1 MSFNRKAMLT
11 GLFLAVLSVVFSS
24 AGYAEFNNPFANDGS
39 LKLEQSG
46 AADVASASAR
56 PLFYDTSDKPAKVAV
71 IADLHVQDSKQ
82 KMLQTAVKAINALP
96 GIYAVAITGD
106 LNRKIGSPAEYSE
119 MIKLV
124 SRFKVPIFAV
134 PGNHDIMYRDF
145 FGKNNLKLRT
155 PPAERKAKLER
166 FRKALK
172 LKSLRFSRKVGGHLL
187 VFLPNDDLK
196 GKWLVSLSAGALNFL
211 KETLKKNRD
220 VPTIIFCHAPL
231 EGSYVKERKLGP
243 HNSNAQ
249 PAGKIR
255 EILKNNPQV
264 FLWVSGHLHIG
275 PTSNEYNNKANKVGK
290 VTVIHT
296 PAIGTNS
303 AWMRVL
309 DLSPARAKVRTY
321 NAKTGKYAKK
331 YERVFRHKVKKDK
344 PDSPGNSSGD
354 DKNDG
359 KNDGKNDDKE
369 DEKDADQ
376 DDDPASEDEQ
386 ADPADTEEKEEADED
401 VDTDENTDSDE
412 EADTDDNSGSEVEE
426 NDNAADTDDDDA
438 ADSTGNNAA
447 ETNATVE
454 LIEQLIEKISEFL
467 KGLWSGIL
475 KILKV

>member
-1 MSFNRKAMLT
+1 MSYNRKALLT
-11 GLFLAVLSVVFSS
+11 GLVLLVLSVICCS
-24 AGYAEFNNPFANDGS
+24 AGYAEFDSPFASEGKFQ
-39 LKLEQSG
+39 LKQGG
-46 AADVASASAR
+46 AADAANASASANAKKVI
-56 PLFYDTSDKPAKVAV
+56 YDSDDRPAKVAV

-82 KMLQTAVKAINALP
+82 KMLQTAVKAINELP

-106 LNRKIGSPAEYSE
+106 LCRKIGSPAEYSE

-134 PGNHDIMYRDF
+134 PGNHDILYRDF

-155 PPAERKAKLER
+155 SPAERKAKLER

-196 GKWLVSLSAGALNFL
+196 GKWLVSLSTGALNFL

-255 EILKNNPQV
+255 EILRNNPQV

-275 PTSNEYNNKANKVGK
+275 PASNEYHNPANKVGK

-309 DLSPARAKVRTY
+309 DLTPARAKVRTY

-331 YERVFRHKVKKDK
+331 YERVFKHKVKKDK
-344 PDSPGNSSGD
+344 PDKPENSSDASKND
-354 DKNDG
+354 DKNDEKNDG
-359 KNDGKNDDKE
+359 KNEDNDDDKDDNDNE
-369 DEKDADQ
+369 D
-376 DDDPASEDEQ
+376 PSDE
-386 ADPADTEEKEEADED
+386 ATVEEEEADED
-401 VDTDENTDSDE
+401 VDTDENTSSDE
-412 EADTDDNSGSEVEE
+412 EADTSDNSGDEVEE
-426 NDNAADTDDDDA
+426 NDESGDTEE
-438 ADSTGNNAA
+438 NNAA
-447 ETNATVE
+447 AVE
-454 LIEQLIEKISEFL
+454 LIEQLIAKITEFL
-467 KGLWSGIL
+467 QGLWSGIL

>member
-1 MSFNRKAMLT
+1 MYFNRKAMLT
-11 GLFLAVLSVVFSS
+11 GLILSVLFVVCNL
-24 AGYAEFNNPFANDGS
+24 AGHAEFNNPFANDGS

-46 AADVASASAR
+46 AVDVASASAR
-56 PLFYDTSDKPAKVAV
+56 PLFYDTSDKPVKVAV

-96 GIYAVAITGD
+96 GIYAVAVTGD

-134 PGNHDIMYRDF
+134 PGNHDILYRDV
-145 FGKNNLKLRT
+145 FGKDNKKLRT
-155 PPAERKAKLER
+155 SPAERKAKLER

-172 LKSLRFSRKVGGHLL
+172 LKSLRYSRKAGGHLL

-196 GKWLVSLSAGALNFL
+196 GKWLVSLSTATLNFL
-211 KETLKKNRD
+211 KDTLRKNRD
-220 VPTIIFCHAPL
+220 VPTIVFCHAPL
-231 EGSYVKERKLGP
+231 EGSYVKERSLGP

-275 PTSNEYNNKANKVGK
+275 PASNEYHNQANKVGK

-321 NAKTGKYAKK
+321 NAKTGKYVKK
-331 YERVFRHKVKKDK
+331 YERVFKHRVKKDK
-344 PDSPGNSSGD
+344 PDSPGNDSGD
-354 DKNDG
+354 DKNDD

-369 DEKDADQ
+369 DDKVADQ
-376 DDDPASEDEQ
+376 DDDPASENEQ
-386 ADPADTEEKEEADED
+386 ADLPNVGEEETDDD
-401 VDTDENTDSDE
+401 VDTAANTDSDE
-412 EADTDDNSGSEVEE
+412 ESDTGNSSSAGEDSDDN
-426 NDNAADTDDDDA
+426 DA
-438 ADSTGNNAA
+438 VDSTGSGTA
-447 ETNATVE
+447 EANATIE
-454 LIEQLIEKISEFL
+454 LIEKLIEKISEFL
-467 KGLWSGIL
+467 KGLWSGML

>member
-1 MSFNRKAMLT
+1 MSFNRKALLT
-11 GLFLAVLSVVFSS
+11 GLILLVLSFICSS
-24 AGYAEFNNPFANDGS
+24 VGYAEFDSPFASDGKLN
-39 LKLEQSG
+39 LKQGSATE
-46 AADVASASAR
+46 ADKASTKKVVFDSADR
-56 PLFYDTSDKPAKVAV
+56 PAKVAV

-106 LNRKIGSPAEYSE
+106 LCRKIGSPAEYSE

-134 PGNHDIMYRDF
+134 PGNHDILYRDF

-155 PPAERKAKLER
+155 SPAERKAKLER

-196 GKWLVSLSAGALNFL
+196 GKWLVSLSTGALNFL
-211 KETLKKNRD
+211 KDTLRKNRD

-275 PTSNEYNNKANKVGK
+275 PASNEYHNSANKVGK

-309 DLSPARAKVRTY
+309 DLTPARAKVRTY

-331 YERVFRHKVKKDK
+331 YERVFKHKVKKDK
-344 PDSPGNSSGD
+344 PDSNGNSSD
-354 DKNDG
+354 EG
-359 KNDGKNDDKE
+359 KNDGKNDDKN
-369 DEKDADQ
+369 DDQ
-376 DDDPASEDEQ
+376 DDDHATEDEQ
-386 ADPADTEEKEEADED
+386 DDPADIEEEEVDED
-401 VDTDENTDSDE
+401 VDTDENTNSDE
-412 EADTDDNSGSEVEE
+412 EADTDNNSGTEVEE
-426 NDNAADTDDDDA
+426 NDDSADTDDDGA
-438 ADSTGNNAA
+438 ADSTGNAAAEPNAA
-447 ETNATVE
+447 AE
-454 LIEQLIEKISEFL
+454 LIEQLIAKINDFL

-475 KILKV
+475 KILNV

>member
-1 MSFNRKAMLT
+1 MFFNRKNLLT
-11 GLFLAVLSVVFSS
+11 GLILLVLSVICSS
-24 AGYAEFNNPFANDGS
+24 AGYAEFDNPFASDGKLD
-39 LKLEQSG
+39 LKQGG
-46 AADVASASAR
+46 ATDAAKASTKKVVYDSADR
-56 PLFYDTSDKPAKVAV
+56 PAKVAV

-96 GIYAVAITGD
+96 DIYAVAITGD
-106 LNRKIGSPAEYSE
+106 LNKKIGSPAEYSE

-134 PGNHDIMYRDF
+134 PGNHDILYRDF

-196 GKWLVSLSAGALNFL
+196 GKWLVSLSTGALNFL
-211 KETLKKNRD
+211 KDTLRKNRD
-220 VPTIIFCHAPL
+220 VPTIVFCHAPL
-231 EGSYVKERKLGP
+231 EGSYVKERSLGP

-255 EILKNNPQV
+255 AILKNNPQV

-275 PTSNEYNNKANKVGK
+275 PASNEYHNQANKVGK

-309 DLSPARAKVRTY
+309 DLTPARAKVRTY

-331 YERVFRHKVKKDK
+331 YERVFKHKVKKDK

-359 KNDGKNDDKE
+359 KNDDKE
-369 DEKDADQ
+369 DDKDVDQ

-386 ADPADTEEKEEADED
+386 TDPPKIEEEETDDD
-401 VDTDENTDSDE
+401 VDTDANTDSDE
-412 EADTDDNSGSEVEE
+412 EADTGNSSSAGE
-426 NDNAADTDDDDA
+426 DTDDNDA
-438 ADSTGNNAA
+438 AASTDSDTAK
-447 ETNATVE
+447 TNATVE